1 MLSKWLFVS
10 FLTVGIQSI
19 FANTHIND
27 YSINNIDVTKFFSV
41 FYNANTRMPLKGVL
55 ENVGR
60 GPFPGIGFRGV
71 KCTCQN
77 FTCGCCN
84 GVNITKF
91 NIDHQVCTNFTY
103 YPQDTS
109 ITFKFIVNEKELVT
123 NSLSA
128 KNPPPFCVPF
138 YPPIS
143 FCVRFYDVYMSGRNL
158 HACVDLETIV
168 ISWPILVLHF
178 DCIKIGE
185 DGISWIKPEN
195 ENTIP
200 QMGEMAVIMPDVNG
214 PEIYDQVDFEPNF
227 TESPNNNTSTTTYEE
242 ENNIGQLKL

>member
-10 FLTVGIQSI
+10 LLTLGIQSI

-27 YSINNIDVTKFFSV
+27 YSINNIDVTKFISV
-41 FYNANTRMPLKGVL
+41 FYNANTHMPLKGVL
-55 ENVGR
+55 EYVGR

-71 KCTCQN
+71 KCTCQS

-109 ITFKFIVNEKELVT
+109 VTFKFVVNEKELVT

-128 KNPPPFCVPF
+128 RNPAPFCVPF
-138 YPPIS
+138 YPPFIS
-143 FCVRFYDVYMSGRNL
+143 FCVRFYDVYMWGRNL

-178 DCIKIGE
+178 DCITIG
-185 DGISWIKPEN
+185 
-195 ENTIP
+195 
-200 QMGEMAVIMPDVNG
+200 MGEMAVIMPDVNG
-214 PEIYDQVDFEPNF
+214 SEIYDQVDFEPIF
-227 TESPNNNTSTTTYEE
+227 TESPNNNT
-242 ENNIGQLKL
+242 